1 MRRIAITTCVTGLL
15 LVMTTGPAGAATLA
29 PGSADFGNQA
39 VGTVSAPKAFT
50 LSLGSDPLFSPGIT
64 INGPFRQTNN
74 CPALLAP
81 LVASSCTINVTFAP
95 TAAGAQNGTLSST
108 SVLVGAPTAAL
119 TGTGTGSAAT
129 AAKQCKKGKKKKKG
143 KKGAAAA
150 SKKKGGKKGKCKKKK
165 KTKKKGGRK

>member
-1 MRRIAITTCVTGLL
+1 MRRIAITTCLAGLL
-15 LVMTTGPAGAATLA
+15 FVMTPGPAGAATLA
-29 PGSADFGNQA
+29 PGSADFGSQA

-64 INGPFRQTNN
+64 ISGPFRQTNN

-95 TAAGAQNGTLSST
+95 TAAGPQNGTLSST

-129 AAKQCKKGKKKKKG
+129 AAKQCKKGKKKKQG
-143 KKGAAAA
+143 KKGAVAA
-150 SKKKGGKKGKCKKKK
+150 KKKGGKKGKCKKKK
-165 KTKKKGGRK
+165 RKKGGKKK